1 MTIGEIATWFQ
12 KTDLKVAKL
21 KLSVNPLDSWSP
33 DRLFNE
39 CSLNWIP
46 PSPNIPTP
54 ETALL
59 YTGTCLFEG
68 TNVSEGR
75 GTATPFSIIGAPW
88 MDAERVIASIPGKA
102 STGIQLVTE
111 SFTPIGIPG
120 KAADPKFMNVE
131 CRGIHMT
138 LQAPRAARPFTLAVA
153 LLAAIRR
160 IHADRFAWENS
171 FDVLTGSPTLR
182 ERIDHGDDPLQI
194 IRDDAAPLAEFDA
207 KRPKLYIDEPKNA

>member
-1 MTIGEIATWFQ
+1 
-12 KTDLKVAKL
+12 
-21 KLSVNPLDSWSP
+21 
-33 DRLFNE
+33 
-39 CSLNWIP
+39 
-46 PSPNIPTP
+46 
-54 ETALL
+54 
-59 YTGTCLFEG
+59 
-68 TNVSEGR
+68 
-75 GTATPFSIIGAPW
+75 
-88 MDAERVIASIPGKA
+88 
-102 STGIQLVTE
+102 
-111 SFTPIGIPG
+111 
-120 KAADPKFMNVE
+120 
-131 CRGIHMT
+131 MT